1 MNTTAA
7 TVTAYR
13 FADLS
18 AAAQRR
24 VFDEWDTEE
33 ERRRLYENDMDELDT
48 ALHSFLELIGYEPR
62 WGRGTGWYRYGNLE
76 FIGFDSVDF
85 YDAAEKCHE
94 VDEYAGCGLWCG
106 YDLASAW
113 NAGVSWLSR
122 LLEKVEQAEEEA
134 ENEEPDEDGR
144 RSGCYAVM
152 DAQAE
157 YCRWFE
163 KMLEDVAAAYNKLLE
178 GSFDYY
184 CCGQG
189 MAEYWSEGGECELVT
204 ADRWY
209 NADGED
215 VTDIVDEYGREPEP
229 DPAAF
234 RAFDSVYDVCAYLDW
249 WNYARAAET
258 VRALVDSGAVSE
270 SDVVAF
276 AHHVAPD
283 WVNGDEFARL
293 LSLFAQNRTVAA

>member
-1 MNTTAA
+1 MISTTA

-24 VFDEWDTEE
+24 VFDDWDTEE
-33 ERRRLYENDMDELDT
+33 ERRLLYQNDVDDLDA

-62 WGRGTGWYRYGNLE
+62 WGSRSGWYRYGNLE
-76 FIGFDSVDF
+76 YIGFDSVDF
-85 YDAAEKCHE
+85 YEAREN
-94 VDEYAGCGLWCG
+94 VDKVDDYSGCGLWCG
-106 YDLASAW
+106 YDLAKAW
-113 NAGVSWLSR
+113 NDGAPEMLR

-144 RSGCYAVM
+144 RFGCYAVM
-152 DAQAE
+152 DAQADF
-157 YCRWFE
+157 CRWYE
-163 KMLEDVAAAYNKLLE
+163 KVLADVAAAYNKLLE
-178 GSFDYY
+178 GSFDYWL
-184 CCGQG
+184 CGQG
-189 MAEYWSEGGECELVT
+189 MAEYWNEGGECELVT

-215 VTDIVDEYGREPEP
+215 VTGIVDEYGREPE
-229 DPAAF
+229 PAAF

-258 VRALVDSGAVSE
+258 VRSLVDSGAVSE
-270 SDVVAF
+270 PDVVAF

-283 WVNGDEFARL
+283 WVDGDEFARL
-293 LSLFAQNRTVAA
+293 LSIFAQNRTVAA